1 MGDHSSEDCLN
12 LMSSFRN
19 LCYELNIPIAE
30 DKTVGPVTVL
40 TFLGFVIDTAKM
52 IVVIPEDKII
62 KQKDYLVPM
71 LNSKKIS
78 VKDLI
83 PHENEVI

>member
-1 MGDHSSEDCLN
+1 
-12 LMSSFRN
+12 
-19 LCYELNIPIAE
+19 
-30 DKTVGPVTVL
+30 L
-40 TFLGFVIDTAKM
+40 TFLSFVIDTAKM

-78 VKDLI
+78 VKDLESVIDLLAYCSRAI
-83 PHENEVI
+83 PSSRAFLRRFYDLLAGLKCKKPY